1 MRIRF
6 FFHEVLNNHFLSIL
20 YTKGSLL
27 DTVLSNDMNFDICD
41 NFVWKVFEIGYVD
54 HVSYFMI
61 SFIPWA
67 CHCVRRFPIRS
78 QIKS

>member
-6 FFHEVLNNHFLSIL
+6 FFYEVLNNHFLSIYTPKGHYSIL
-20 YTKGSLL
+20 YCRM
-27 DTVLSNDMNFDICD
+27 MNFDICD